1 MDWDN
6 IQSKKGNRSR
16 EQHKD
21 KMSELALEVLSLGLL
36 HQKCVER
43 FRESMV
49 KLKKNQDE
57 SVEVVLEM
65 HSFVIAWERAA
76 MSTLDLMNKSLFE
89 MYEIDN
95 HYKAVIDE
103 RWIYMLKVVSETQ
116 PIIMKMVID
125 EGAKLPAI
133 FDLINNMKDDTNE

>member
-49 KLKKNQDE
+49 DLKNSTYKNDAE
-57 SVEVVLEM
+57 K

-103 RWIYMLKVVSETQ
+103 RWIYLLKVVSETQ
-116 PIIMKMVID
+116 PIIMKRVID

>member
-49 KLKKNQDE
+49 DLKNSTYKNDAE
-57 SVEVVLEM
+57 K

>member
-1 MDWDN
+1 MDWDKM
-6 IQSKKGNRSR
+6 QSKKGNRSK

-43 FRESMV
+43 FRESMLE
-49 KLKKNQDE
+49 LKTNKDD
-57 SVEVVLEM
+57 VEK

-95 HYKAVIDE
+95 HYRELIDE
-103 RWIYMLKVVSETQ
+103 RWKYMLKVVDDTQ
-116 PIIMKMVID
+116 PIIMKMVVN
-125 EGAKLPAI
+125 EEAQLPAI
-133 FDLINNMKDDTNE
+133 FDLIKNMKDDTNE

>member
-1 MDWDN
+1 MDWDKM
-6 IQSKKGNRSR
+6 QSKKGNRSK

-49 KLKKNQDE
+49 DLKASTYKNDAE
-57 SVEVVLEM
+57 K

-95 HYKAVIDE
+95 HYRELIDE
-103 RWIYMLKVVSETQ
+103 RWKYMLKVVDDTQ
-116 PIIMKMVID
+116 PIIMKMVVN
-125 EGAKLPAI
+125 EEAHLPAI
-133 FDLINNMKDDTNE
+133 FDLITNMKDDTNE

>member
-1 MDWDN
+1 MDWDKM
-6 IQSKKGNRSR
+6 QSKKGNRSK

-49 KLKKNQDE
+49 ELKTNKDD
-57 SVEVVLEM
+57 VEK

-95 HYKAVIDE
+95 HYRELIDE
-103 RWIYMLKVVSETQ
+103 RWKYMLKVVDDTQ
-116 PIIMKMVID
+116 PIIMKMVVN
-125 EGAKLPAI
+125 EEAHLPAI
-133 FDLINNMKDDTNE
+133 FDLIKNMKDDTNE

>member
-1 MDWDN
+1 MDWDKM
-6 IQSKKGNRSR
+6 QSKKGNRSK

-49 KLKKNQDE
+49 DLKASTYKNDAE
-57 SVEVVLEM
+57 K

-95 HYKAVIDE
+95 HYRELIDE
-103 RWIYMLKVVSETQ
+103 RWKYMLKVVDDTQ
-116 PIIMKMVID
+116 PIIMKMVVN
-125 EGAKLPAI
+125 EEAHLPAI
-133 FDLINNMKDDTNE
+133 FDLIKNMKDDTNE

>member
-1 MDWDN
+1 MDWDKM
-6 IQSKKGNRSR
+6 QSKKGNRSK

-49 KLKKNQDE
+49 DLKASTYKNDAE
-57 SVEVVLEM
+57 K

-95 HYKAVIDE
+95 HYRELIDE
-103 RWIYMLKVVSETQ
+103 RWKYMLKVVDDTQ
-116 PIIMKMVID
+116 PIIMKMVVN
-125 EGAKLPAI
+125 EEAQLPAI
-133 FDLINNMKDDTNE
+133 FDLIKNMKDDTNE

>member
-1 MDWDN
+1 MDWDKM
-6 IQSKKGNRSR
+6 QSKKGNRSK

-49 KLKKNQDE
+49 DLKASTYKNDAE
-57 SVEVVLEM
+57 K

-95 HYKAVIDE
+95 HYRELIDE
-103 RWIYMLKVVSETQ
+103 RWKYMLKVVDDTQ
-116 PIIMKMVID
+116 PIIMKMVVN
-125 EGAKLPAI
+125 EEAHLPAI

>member
-36 HQKCVER
+36 HQKCVEQ

-49 KLKKNQDE
+49 DLKNSTYKNDAE
-57 SVEVVLEM
+57 K

>member
-49 KLKKNQDE
+49 ELKNSTYKNDAQK
-57 SVEVVLEM
+57 
-65 HSFVIAWERAA
+65 HSLVIAWERAA

-95 HYKAVIDE
+95 HYRDLIDE
-103 RWIYMLKVVSETQ
+103 RWKYMLKVVADTQ
-116 PIIMKMVID
+116 PIIMKMVVD
-125 EGAKLPAI
+125 EEAKLPAI